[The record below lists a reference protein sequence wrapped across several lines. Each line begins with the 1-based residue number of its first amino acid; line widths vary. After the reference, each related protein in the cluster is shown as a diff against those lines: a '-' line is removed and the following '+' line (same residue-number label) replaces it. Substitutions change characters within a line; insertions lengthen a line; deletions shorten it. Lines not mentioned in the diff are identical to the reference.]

1 MESNGVVL
9 AAVVTAISSGIIGLV
24 TALPTVVRTI
34 REIKRGDTEDYR
46 EAVSLRGLVRR
57 VYAWMN
63 GREVW
68 EQMPEELREDLERE
82 ALK

>member
-1 MESNGVVL
+1 MVL
-9 AAVVTAISSGIIGLV
+9 AAVITAISSGIIGLV
-24 TALPTVVRTI
+24 TAMPTVVRTI

-46 EAVSLRGLVRR
+46 EAVSLRGLIRR
-57 VYAWMN
+57 TYAWLN

-68 EQMPEELREDLERE
+68 EQIPEDLRDDIERE